1 MKSHLAS
8 LINAI
13 VLIVLGSWAYLAS
26 DDPSL
31 TALIPVFAGIIL
43 LLLFK
48 GVRAGNRVAGHI
60 AVVITLLILAGLV
73 KPLMGALDRADDM
86 AIARVGIMMLTSL
99 YSLFIFVI
107 EFVRIR
113 RSK

>member
-13 VLIVLGSWAYLAS
+13 ALIFLGSWAYLAS
-26 DDPSL
+26 DDPSV

-43 LLLFK
+43 LLLYK
-48 GVRAGNRVAGHI
+48 GVKAGNKVSGHI
-60 AVVITLLILAGLV
+60 AVVITLLILGGLV

-86 AIARVGIMMLTSL
+86 AISRVGIMMLTSL
-99 YSLFIFVI
+99 YSLIIFVR
-107 EFVRIR
+107 EFIRVRR
-113 RSK
+113 AK

>member
-13 VLIVLGSWAYLAS
+13 VLILLGSWAYLAS
-26 DDPSL
+26 DDPSV

-43 LLLFK
+43 LLLYK
-48 GVRAGNRVAGHI
+48 GVKAGNKVAGHI

-73 KPLMGALDRADDM
+73 KPLMGALERTDDM
-86 AIARVGIMMLTSL
+86 AISRVGIMMLSSL
-99 YSLFIFVI
+99 YSLIIFIK
-107 EFVRIR
+107 EFINLR

>member
-1 MKSHLAS
+1 MKSHLSS

-13 VLIVLGSWAYLAS
+13 ALIVLGSWAYLAS

-48 GVRAGNRVAGHI
+48 GVKAGNKVAGHI
-60 AVVITLLILAGLV
+60 AVVITLLILAGLA
-73 KPLMGALDRADDM
+73 KPLMGAMDRADDM

-99 YSLFIFVI
+99 YSLIIFIG
-107 EFVRIR
+107 EFIKVR